1 MKKVILFFLV
11 IFLLQGANALC
22 QTQTLAQRV
31 EIQEL
36 IDQPTAGSLEKGEY
50 GFDLRFFPHGG
61 AQGSLRAG
69 LFDRFMIGVSYGA
82 INIIGRGEPE
92 WNELPGV
99 LIKYRLFEETDL
111 PAVSI
116 GFDSQGYG
124 LYMKDIDRYEVKA
137 KGLFAVMSKNFSMG
151 YLGTL
156 GLHGGV
162 NFNTFEDDDDRNMN
176 GFVGFDKSINDQASL
191 VAEYNLGFDDN
202 NNHAL
207 GRERGYL
214 NAGIRWIFAEQ
225 LGIEF
230 NFKDILENQKDTS
243 SIARELRITYVESF

>member
-1 MKKVILFFLV
+1 MKKVILLSLA
-11 IFLLQGANALC
+11 FLLLTSISALS
-22 QTQTLAQRV
+22 QNLAQQV

-61 AQGSLRAG
+61 AQTSLKAG

-82 INIIGRGEPE
+82 INVIGRGEPV

-124 LYMKDIDRYEVKA
+124 QYLKDSDRYEIKA
-137 KGLFAVMSKNFSMG
+137 KGLFVAASKNFSMS

-156 GLHGGV
+156 GLHGGI
-162 NFNTFEDDDDRNMN
+162 NFNTFEDDDDRNLN
-176 GFVGFDKSINDQASL
+176 GFVGFDKSINEQISL
-191 VAEYNLGFDDN
+191 NAEYNLGLDDN
-202 NNHAL
+202 NKYAL
-207 GRERGYL
+207 GNERGYL
-214 NAGIRWIFAEQ
+214 NAGLRWVFAEQ

-230 NFKDILENQKDTS
+230 NFKDILENQKDAAAV
-243 SIARELRITYVESF
+243 ARELRITYVESF